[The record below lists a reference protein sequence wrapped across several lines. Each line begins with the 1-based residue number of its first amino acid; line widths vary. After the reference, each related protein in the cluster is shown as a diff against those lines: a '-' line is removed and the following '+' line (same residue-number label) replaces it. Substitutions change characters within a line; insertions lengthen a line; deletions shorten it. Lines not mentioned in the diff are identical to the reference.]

1 MMLFKK
7 KQVSSNNRSSSQRL
21 NSNPGFSYYNNRP
34 NRQANNID
42 PKAIKKS
49 SKRVDLKY
57 HLKHIPSYLIVI
69 VIVGSV
75 LYSLTLTIRPRI
87 ILGKS
92 NSGSNLL
99 RDKKVYEQ
107 RIRQILESSI
117 FNRTKLTINTESVSK
132 QIEKEFPEI
141 QHSTVR
147 LPIVGREAVIGLEPA
162 IPAFILASGTSR
174 YIIGSDGRAL
184 VSYWDTNASLSTYL
198 LTVVDD
204 SKIEIKKGEVALP
217 KDYVDFITTVM
228 LQLKAKNVS
237 IKALQLPNLIN
248 ELRVVTTEKDYYIK
262 FDMNGDARL
271 QTGTFLAIR
280 ERFTTQNTNPIEY
293 IDVRVPERSYYK

>member
-1 MMLFKK
+1 MLFKK
-7 KQVSSNNRSSSQRL
+7 KNNSKIRSSSQRL
-21 NSNPGFSYYNNRP
+21 KTNPGFSYYNNRS
-34 NRQANNID
+34 NGQASNTD
-42 PKAIKKS
+42 PKAIKN
-49 SKRVDLKY
+49 SKRVELKY
-57 HLKHIPSYLIVI
+57 HLKHIPSYIILI

-75 LYSLTLTIRPRI
+75 LYSLTLTERPII
-87 ILGKS
+87 ILGKT
-92 NSGSNLL
+92 NSSSNLL

-107 RIRQILESSI
+107 RISQILESSI
-117 FNRTKLTINTESVSK
+117 FNRTKLTINTDSVSR

-141 QHSTVR
+141 QQSTVR
-147 LPIVGREAVIGLEPA
+147 LPIVGSEVVIGLEPA

-184 VSYWDTNASLSTYL
+184 VSYGDTNTNISGSLL
-198 LTVVDD
+198 NVVDD

-217 KDYVDFITTVM
+217 KKYVDFITTVN
-228 LQLKAKNVS
+228 LQLKAKNIS
-237 IKALQLPNLIN
+237 IKSLQLPNLIN

-262 FDMNGDARL
+262 FDMNGDSRL

-280 ERFTTQNTNPIEY
+280 ERFLTQNINLVEY